1 MVSMIELRER
11 LEFLGVTDAHR
22 AALQKFLPVIEASL
36 PDLIKDFY
44 ALLKGNTETARR
56 LSSDAVIER
65 AASAQLKHRLMLFS
79 GRYDQAYLESAERIG
94 LIHSRIGLE
103 PRWYMGA
110 YTFFARHAT
119 ILATGALIGRWTKA
133 STRRELDILL
143 SAMAQA
149 VALDMEIGVS
159 VYLAENKKSSDL
171 RVDGVANTFEGSVG
185 RLVGLLASGA
195 TELEATAQSMTGM
208 ADRAN
213 TQATTVAASAEEAS
227 ISVQTVASAAEE
239 LSASVSEI
247 GRQVAQSA
255 TVSAKAVT
263 DAQRTDQIVR
273 ALAEGAERIGKVVH
287 LITDIAN
294 QTNLLA
300 LNATIEAARAGD
312 AGKGFAVVASEV
324 KSLANQTARATED
337 IGNQINQIQLA
348 TKDAV
353 EAIRDIAATIDELSV
368 IGTNIASAVEQQSA
382 ATAEIARNVHQT
394 AQSAQHVTTHI
405 AGVSHAADET
415 GSAAVQ
421 VLGAA
426 RDLSKQAEQLSAEV
440 KTFVVEIRAG

>member
-56 LSSDAVIER
+56 FSSDAVIER
-65 AASAQLKHRLMLFS
+65 AASAQLKHWLMLFS

-273 ALAEGAERIGKVVH
+273 ALAEGAERIP
-287 LITDIAN
+287 LTIAD
-294 QTNLLA
+294 A
-300 LNATIEAARAGD
+300 D
-312 AGKGFAVVASEV
+312 AGAGTIALVIQSVGKSTQEHRSGSRRRRRQRVRGRRVRSEKFGESDRQGNGGYRQSDQPDPVGDQGCGRSDPGYCGYDRRTECHWNKHRLRCRTTKRGDRRDCPQRASDRAV
-324 KSLANQTARATED
+324 RAT
-337 IGNQINQIQLA
+337 
-348 TKDAV
+348 
-353 EAIRDIAATIDELSV
+353 RD
-368 IGTNIASAVEQQSA
+368 
-382 ATAEIARNVHQT
+382 
-394 AQSAQHVTTHI
+394 
-405 AGVSHAADET
+405 HAHCRCQPCR
-415 GSAAVQ
+415 G
-421 VLGAA
+421 
-426 RDLSKQAEQLSAEV
+426 
-440 KTFVVEIRAG
+440 